1 MDIVKEN
8 VYAVQAIYFAYQ
20 LEQMRMFQ
28 VVERIVELYRQG
40 LLPLGPASA
49 AEAVRRHAGA
59 DRLTAQER
67 ALIYG
72 RVLGVA
78 GGTDD
83 EVEPNREFASLWLRF
98 LVSVALYA
106 RQHAVDTLLA
116 PPAPANARV
125 RDAARE
131 LAANASASGG
141 GSTLAMAQRLSA
153 DVRASLALLGD
164 PQIERAF
171 GARDLWQVI
180 DQVNRN
186 ELGGAVNV
194 MRYRTWAQAG
204 SVALEW
210 LAAHAKVIGDPAR
223 RAADASPDN
232 AALLQAV
239 EQWLAVSGVQEDQVD
254 TLAQPTEAPTV
265 SSPPIDLPAIARDLL
280 DAIGA
285 AGGPGNGDDA
295 TPRSVVAL
303 FHGPSGIGKTLAAQ
317 VLAEAMSR
325 PMYRIDLARVVS
337 KYIGETEKDLAALF
351 ARARDT
357 GAILFFDEADALFG
371 KRSEVK
377 DAHDR
382 YANAEVNYLLQQIE
396 AYDGI
401 VVLACN
407 EPPQMD
413 DAFADE
419 RWRKLARIRFPRPR
433 R

>member
-1 MDIVKEN
+1 MDLGKEN

-28 VVERIVELYRQG
+28 VVECIVELDRQG
-40 LLPLGPASA
+40 LLPLGPGPA
-49 AEAVRRHAGA
+49 AEALRRHAAG
-59 DRLTAQER
+59 DRLSAQER

-72 RVLGVA
+72 RVLGVP

-106 RQHAVDTLLA
+106 RRHALETLLA
-116 PPAPANARV
+116 PPAPANAHV
-125 RDAARE
+125 RDAARA

-141 GSTLAMAQRLSA
+141 GSTPAIAQRLKA
-153 DVRASLALLGD
+153 EVRAALQLLGD
-164 PQIERAF
+164 PQIEQAF

-194 MRYRTWAQAG
+194 TRYRTWAQAG

-210 LAAHAKVIGDPAR
+210 LAAHATVICDPAQ
-223 RAADASPDN
+223 RAADVSPDN

-254 TLAQPTEAPTV
+254 TLAQPTEGPTL

-280 DAIGA
+280 DSIGA
-285 AGGPGNGDDA
+285 AGRPGSGDDA
-295 TPRSVVAL
+295 TPRRVVAL
-303 FHGPSGIGKTLAAQ
+303 FHGPSGTGRTLAAH

-337 KYIGETEKDLAALF
+337 KYIGETEKNLAALF
-351 ARARDT
+351 ARARES

-377 DAHDR
+377 DALDR
-382 YANAEVNYLLQQIE
+382 YANAAVSYLLQQIE

-413 DAFADE
+413 NALADE
-419 RWRKLARIRFPRPR
+419 RWRKLVRIRFPRPR